1 MRLRQIALVASELDP
16 VVERLCAV
24 LGIEVG
30 FRDPGV
36 REFGLVNA
44 VMPIG
49 DTFLEVVA
57 PSREGTSAGRLL
69 ERRAGDGGYMVIVQS
84 QAREADR
91 ARIDELGVRV
101 VWEARLPDAHGVH
114 LHPRDVGGAILSLDW
129 MDPPSSWKWG
139 GPDWEAKVKT
149 EVSREIVG
157 TDLQAHDPETMA
169 ARWGEVMA
177 QKVPTEENGS
187 FRIEL
192 DEGGFV
198 RFHPLRDERG
208 EGVSGFT
215 VAAADPTRLRAE
227 AQRLGCVDDAGE
239 IRIGGVRIEIA

>member
-30 FRDPGV
+30 FNDPGV

-49 DTFLEVVA
+49 DTFLEVVV
-57 PSREGTSAGRLL
+57 PDREGTTAGRLI
-69 ERRAGDGGYMVIVQS
+69 ERRNGDGGYMVIVQS
-84 QAREADR
+84 QARDEDR
-91 ARIDELGVRV
+91 KRVDALGVRV
-101 VWEARLPDAHGVH
+101 VWEAHLSDAHAIH

-129 MDPPSSWKWG
+129 MDPPSSWRWG
-139 GPDWEAKVKT
+139 GPNWQAKARTDVA
-149 EVSREIVG
+149 REIVG
-157 TDLQAHDPETMA
+157 ADVQAEDPAAMA
-169 ARWGEVMA
+169 TRWAEVMG
-177 QKVPTEENGS
+177 QKAPTKEDQH
-187 FRIEL
+187 FRIDL

-198 RFHPLRDERG
+198 RFHAPRDERG

-215 VAAADPTRLRAE
+215 VSAADPTHIQSEAE
-227 AQRLGCVDDAGE
+227 KLGCVNDACE
-239 IRIGGVRIEIA
+239 LQICGVRIGIA